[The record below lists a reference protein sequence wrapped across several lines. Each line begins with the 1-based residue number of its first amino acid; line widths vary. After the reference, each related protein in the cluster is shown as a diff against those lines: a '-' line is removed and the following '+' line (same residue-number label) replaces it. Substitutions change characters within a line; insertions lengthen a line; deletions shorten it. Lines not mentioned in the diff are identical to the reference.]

1 MRCNEE
7 EEGKAGERV
16 KLRLGEE
23 KQEEEKEE
31 GLRGEKDN
39 KSRNEVVVDMFP
51 KLGMGNN
58 YCFLFVGKTLNKNS
72 SQILKI

>member
-7 EEGKAGERV
+7 EEGEAGERV

-23 KQEEEKEE
+23 KQEE

-58 YCFLFVGKTLNKNS
+58 YCFLFVGKTINKNS